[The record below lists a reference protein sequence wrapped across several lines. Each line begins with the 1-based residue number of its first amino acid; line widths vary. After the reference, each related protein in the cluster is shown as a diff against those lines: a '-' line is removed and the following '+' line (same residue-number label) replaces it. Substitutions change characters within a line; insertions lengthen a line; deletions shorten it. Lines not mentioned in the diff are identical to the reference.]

1 MIISPYSTNIFMKA
15 LIQVNIRISEE
26 EKDILKAFC
35 KKHNIKR
42 ATVFRKLIKLLE
54 NEVSPVKIEED
65 E

>member
-1 MIISPYSTNIFMKA
+1 MKA

-35 KKHNIKR
+35 KKHGIKR
-42 ATVFRKLIKLLE
+42 ATVFRKLIRLLE
-54 NEVSPVKIEED
+54 DEVSPVKIEED